1 MQNWKESWQNI
12 PEKTRTLI
20 KIIAGGTVVIA
31 LVAILALN
39 LGKDKDY
46 STLFTGLNQ
55 EEAQQVVSLLQ
66 DGGIDYRYNDRD
78 GAIRVPAATVDQ
90 TRANLL
96 SQGYP
101 KSGFTYDMYLNNT
114 GLMTTESDKEQITLY
129 ELQDRLGAQ
138 IRLFEGVQ
146 DAKVTISPAGERR
159 FVIGDEAE
167 MSASASVV
175 VTMKDGSSLTPEKAQ
190 AVRGLISHAVR
201 GLNITNVAVYD
212 AATMIEVGSDG
223 ESGSGGVSDMTSLTS
238 MVESSIAGNVRRVL
252 EQLYGSGNVAVSVK
266 GTLNMERLIR
276 ETTQYTTPDK
286 IDEEDKTGL
295 LHTEQVSDE
304 STVSASQGAGGLVG
318 ADANADIP
326 RYTNENGNGQ
336 ISDSYSNADATREWL
351 FNVLKEQRQ
360 IEPGVL
366 EDISIGVMIT
376 TTDMESVTQES
387 LLRLVANSA
396 GIPVD
401 AIDQKIT
408 IVRAPGPEVEIPTQP
423 PVVPAGGVAELLK
436 TIPLPILIAIGAGI
450 LLLLLLL
457 ILLLLKSGRKKKEEV
472 VMAGDDFIDG
482 DLPVDELLPEPGEE
496 TGLMAGE
503 GGEMPGMDGMP
514 EEEEE
519 EDEFA
524 KNEEILNLRMQRSL
538 RLKQNISEFV
548 DQNPQIAAKL
558 VQSWLSGEEEMGDG
572 AKHRGAR
579 KQSR

>member
-90 TRANLL
+90 TRATLL

-167 MSASASVV
+167 MNASASVV
-175 VTMKDGSSLTPEKAQ
+175 VTMKNGSGLTPEKAQ

-212 AATMIEVGSDG
+212 AATMVEVGTDG

-238 MVESSIAGNVRRVL
+238 MVENSIAGNVRRVL

-266 GTLNMERLIR
+266 GTLNMERLIQ

-304 STVSASQGAGGLVG
+304 STVSANQGAGGLVG

-336 ISDSYSNADATREWL
+336 ISDSYSNANATREWL
-351 FNVLKEQRQ
+351 FNILKEQRQ

-366 EDISIGVMIT
+366 EDVSIGVMIT
-376 TTDMESVTQES
+376 TSDTESVTQES

-396 GIPVD
+396 GVPVD
-401 AIDQKIT
+401 SIDQKIT
-408 IVRAPGPEVEIPTQP
+408 IVRAPGPNVEIPSQP
-423 PVVPAGGVAELLK
+423 PVVPTGGVADLLK
-436 TIPLPILIAIGAGI
+436 TIPIPILIAIGAGI
-450 LLLLLLL
+450 LLLVLLL
-457 ILLLLKSGRKKKEEV
+457 ILLLLRSGRKKKEEV

-482 DLPVDELLPEPGEE
+482 DLPVEDLLPEPGEE
-496 TGLMAGE
+496 TELTAGE

-514 EEEEE
+514 EEE

-558 VQSWLSGEEEMGDG
+558 VQSWLSGEEEIGDGG

-579 KQSR
+579 KQS